1 MNDNFLTKDALFH
14 NRTETMTLEQ
24 QCRFD
29 TMLLIN
35 HVINCALTDDRER
48 SSGKCLDIQF
58 TYFLNKLRQSFE
70 TTIDRCEVCKDILIF
85 DDFIRIADFCFAA
98 TKEIVANPS
107 THIEKVDTKMLAN
120 KVNGF
125 GTKTMRWMSQRPG
138 RTIQEKISPDNKVL
152 TSKTV
157 FSPNTKENQEFM
169 YLYRVLHEAVA
180 DRSKD
185 SKCQYCNKHSEC
197 GYYDWVS
204 KMQRLMA
211 MNIKIKASELG
222 SVKPI
227 KQTFQNNKLMCDKNY
242 KIIWDS
248 VMMLSH
254 LEEKIASDY
263 NSNLKIRL
271 ATVVYWLILAKI
283 IEAPDIV
290 IEDSVGALIDTDG
303 SISFGNED
311 ESRTLCDDII
321 VKNSAGRIKTLLTIQ
336 LSDLT
341 ISIKDASKV
350 IFELNIDEYFQMIDS
365 MVEQELAKI
374 DDWKM
379 ARELKKIES
388 EDYVFNNDQG
398 ESEIKDELEFIETS
412 IDLEN
417 TDYLKPIVDEDSNE
431 SILEIST
438 QDKDNEVI
446 ETLGGSLEQKPEV
459 VIVQASL
466 PDSSILKPMA
476 TMPKFSE
483 GTKVLAVRLS
493 MKAEQMKMNP
503 ERMKASSSFITAME
517 DLMSNLRTED
527 PALLSSVEAK
537 QDDLIGFIQLIK
549 DTILAN

>member
-1 MNDNFLTKDALFH
+1 MMNENFLTKDALFH

-29 TMLLIN
+29 VMLLIN

-58 TYFLNKLRQSFE
+58 TYFLSKLRQSFE
-70 TTIDRCEVCKDILIF
+70 TTVDRCEVCKNILIF

-98 TKEIVANPS
+98 TKEIVNNPS

-152 TSKTV
+152 TSKTI

-169 YLYRVLHEAVA
+169 YLYRILHEAVA

-185 SKCQYCNKHSEC
+185 SVCQYCNKRTEC

-211 MNIKIKASELG
+211 MNVKIKSGELG
-222 SVKPI
+222 DVKPI

-254 LEEKIASDY
+254 LEEKIVADY
-263 NSNLKIRL
+263 NSNLKVRL

-283 IEAPDIV
+283 IEAPNIV
-290 IEDSVGALIDTDG
+290 IEDSVGALIDSNG
-303 SISFGNED
+303 SITFGTEN
-311 ESRTLCDDII
+311 ESRLLHDDII
-321 VKNSAGRIKTLLTIQ
+321 VKNATGRVKSILTIQ
-336 LSDLT
+336 LSELT
-341 ISIKDASKV
+341 ISINDSSKV
-350 IFELNIDEYFQMIDS
+350 VFELNIDDYFQMIDS
-365 MVEQELAKI
+365 MVSEELLKI
-374 DDWKM
+374 EDWKISE
-379 ARELKKIES
+379 ELKKTASEEKATEITLQNAEPSEPSEESANQEKTEEVDSDEIVSADFEGKEMSDGIEPQPASVDLNDNNS
-388 EDYVFNNDQG
+388 E
-398 ESEIKDELEFIETS
+398 
-412 IDLEN
+412 
-417 TDYLKPIVDEDSNE
+417 NE
-431 SILEIST
+431 SAQYEPNDSSVLSPVVEIS
-438 QDKDNEVI
+438 KY
-446 ETLGGSLEQKPEV
+446 
-459 VIVQASL
+459 
-466 PDSSILKPMA
+466 
-476 TMPKFSE
+476 SE

-493 MKAEQMKMNP
+493 MKADQMKMDP
-503 ERMKASSSFITAME
+503 ERMKASNSFMTAMS
-517 DLMSNLRTED
+517 DLMSNLKTED
-527 PALLSSVEAK
+527 AVLLSSIETK
-537 QDDLIGFIQLIK
+537 RDDLVGFIHLIK
-549 DTILAN
+549 DTILAT